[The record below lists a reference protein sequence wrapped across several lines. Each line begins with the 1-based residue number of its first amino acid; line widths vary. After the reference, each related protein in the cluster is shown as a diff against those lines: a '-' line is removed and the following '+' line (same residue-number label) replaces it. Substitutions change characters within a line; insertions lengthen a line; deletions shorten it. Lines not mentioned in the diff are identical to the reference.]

1 MDKIALSKRLA
12 GFSEVFKQET
22 KFARDLK
29 AMSLVI
35 ESLPEEKFASLIIEA
50 EEAKKEE
57 KLEEEKEDMKEAAK
71 KVEEPE
77 EKEDEKPEVEAS
89 KEEKEEGE
97 EAEEKEASGTF
108 WNKEASQAVLS
119 FLVRDVTGGEVKPIK
134 KASAEPVPAA
144 KLPAAQTPDGKGN
157 KPAPTLKK
165 DQVPNME
172 PVIKSDIVQKSHGA
186 IRKEASVKTEGTMI
200 SSEGVELTASM
211 DEVELDAA
219 EMKKLKQLFD

>member
-50 EEAKKEE
+50 EEAKKDE
-57 KLEEEKEDMKEAAK
+57 KEEEKEDMKEAAK
-71 KVEEPE
+71 KVEEPKE
-77 EKEDEKPEVEAS
+77 EEAEKPEVEAS
-89 KEEKEEGE
+89 KEEDEKEEE
-97 EAEEKEASGTF
+97 VEEKEASGTF
-108 WNKEASQAVLS
+108 WNKEASQAVISYLM
-119 FLVRDVTGGEVKPIK
+119 RDVLGEEVKPVK
-134 KASAEPVPAA
+134 KASAEPVPSA

-157 KPAPTLKK
+157 KPASTLKK

-172 PVIKSDIVQKSHGA
+172 PVIKSDIVQKSHGSV
-186 IRKEASVKTEGTMI
+186 RKEASNKTEGTVI
-200 SSEGVELTASM
+200 HSEGVELTASM
-211 DEVELDAA
+211 DEVNLDPT
-219 EMKKLKQLFD
+219 EMKKLQQLFN

>member
-29 AMSLVI
+29 AMSMVI
-35 ESLPEEKFASLIIEA
+35 ENLPEEKFASLIIAA

-57 KLEEEKEDMKEAAK
+57 KVEEEKEDMKEAAK

-77 EKEDEKPEVEAS
+77 EEEKPEVEAA
-89 KEEKEEGE
+89 KEEKDEQEEE
-97 EAEEKEASGTF
+97 VEEKEASGTF
-108 WNKEASQAVLS
+108 WNKEASQAVRA
-119 FLVRDVTGGEVKPIK
+119 FLIRDIVGEEVKPVK

-165 DQVPNME
+165 DQVPNVE
-172 PVIKSDIVQKSHGA
+172 SVIKSDMVQKSHGA
-186 IRKEASVKTEGTMI
+186 VRKEASAKTEGTVI
-200 SSEGVELTASM
+200 HSEGVELTASM
-211 DEVELDAA
+211 DEVEMDAS
-219 EMKKLKQLFD
+219 EMKKLQQLFE